1 MSDALRP
8 RPADRF
14 QVDLVGMVD
23 LLSHHLYSGPQVY
36 LRELLQNAVDAITAR
51 RAEAP
56 DTPARIRLSCFEVD
70 GVASLEVTDTGIG
83 LTLAEAGELLATIGR
98 SSKREFGLGRAEFI
112 GQFGIGMMAAFMVAD
127 QIEVVSRSARPGAV
141 PVRWVGYADGTF
153 ELAELPTSTLES
165 GSRVRLTARRDAA
178 HWLDPE
184 TVLGLATEYGSL
196 LPLDVAIEVP
206 VGTEGTRWRRI
217 SATEL
222 PWQQP
227 HESPQARA
235 AALAAYCE
243 QVFGFTPLG
252 HIDLSVPVAGV
263 SGVAFI
269 LPQAV
274 TPGSGRHRVYV
285 KRMLLGPRI
294 DQVLP
299 DWAFFV
305 RAVVNSD
312 SLVPTASREQVHS
325 DEILLAT
332 REALADQLK
341 NWALSTLDS
350 GTTLARQFITTHH
363 LALRALALSDND
375 MLDLVAA
382 VVPFETTDG
391 PLPLAQVASVTGE
404 LLYTTTTEAY
414 RRVAAVAR
422 GQGLVVVNAG
432 YVYDADLLARLQQ
445 RPGWRVRELVS
456 GDLEAVLRL
465 PSAERETATAAAVMA
480 ARDLLAGEDCDV
492 LLRVFEPSLVPA
504 ILLRDAE
511 GEHRR
516 ELDRERR
523 AAPDRWSGL
532 LDALADQPTRRSRT
546 LVLNDAADVVGKLIG
561 ATGTPVFDA
570 GLRSLY
576 LSAVMLAGEGLR
588 SGEVA
593 ALNSA
598 LSVLLD
604 ASLARPTAPSD
615 DPGE

>member
-1 MSDALRP
+1 MVKGRS
-8 RPADRF
+8 ADRF

-51 RAEAP
+51 RTDVPDAP
-56 DTPARIRLSCFEVD
+56 GRIRLSCSNAD
-70 GVASLEVTDTGIG
+70 GIAVLEVTDTGIG
-83 LTLAEAGELLATIGR
+83 LSLDEAGELLATIGR

-153 ELAELPTSTLES
+153 ELSELPGAEIEV
-165 GSRVRLTARRDAA
+165 GSRVRLAARPDAA

-184 TVLGLATEYGSL
+184 AVLGLAAEYGSL

-206 VGTEGTRWRRI
+206 LGAEGSRWRRI
-217 SATEL
+217 TTAEL

-227 HESPQARA
+227 HPSAEARA

-252 HIDLSVPVAGV
+252 HIDLAVPLAGV

-274 TPGSGRHRVYV
+274 APGSGRHRVYV
-285 KRMLLGPRI
+285 KRMLLGPRV

-305 RAVVNSD
+305 RAVINSD
-312 SLVPTASREQVHS
+312 TLSPTASREQVHAN
-325 DEILLAT
+325 EVLLTT
-332 REALADQLK
+332 REALAGQLK

-363 LALRALALSDND
+363 LALRALALTDDD
-375 MLDLVAA
+375 MLDLVAS

-391 PLPLAQVASVTGE
+391 PLPLAQVASLTGE

-432 YVYDADLLARLQQ
+432 YVYDADLLARLQR

-465 PSAERETATAAAVMA
+465 PSAEREAVTATAVMA
-480 ARDLLAGEDCDV
+480 ARELLAEDDCDV
-492 LLRVFEPSLVPA
+492 LLRVFEPDLVPA
-504 ILLRDAE
+504 ILLRDSE

-516 ELDRERR
+516 ELDRERE

-532 LDALADQPTRRSRT
+532 LDALAGQPVRRSRT
-546 LVLNDAADVVGKLIG
+546 LVLNDAAGVVGKLVE
-561 ATGTPVFDA
+561 ASGTPVFDA

-604 ASLARPTAPSD
+604 ASLASPAAPTTTEETD
-615 DPGE
+615 

>member
-1 MSDALRP
+1 MDALRP
-8 RPADRF
+8 GRSDRF

-51 RAEAP
+51 QAETP
-56 DTPARIRLSCFEVD
+56 DAPARIRLSCFAED
-70 GVASLEVTDTGIG
+70 GLAGLEVTDTGIG
-83 LTLAEAGELLATIGR
+83 LTLVEAGELLATIGR
-98 SSKREFGLGRAEFI
+98 SSKREFGLGRAEYI

-127 QIEVVSRSARPGAV
+127 QIEVVSRSARPGATG
-141 PVRWVGYADGTF
+141 VRWVGHSDGTF
-153 ELAELPTSTLES
+153 ELAEFDGPLEV
-165 GSRVRLTARRDAA
+165 GSRVRLVARRDAV
-178 HWLDPE
+178 HWLEPE
-184 TVLGLATEYGSL
+184 TVLGLATDYGSL

-206 VGTEGTRWRRI
+206 VGDEGTSWRRLT
-217 SATEL
+217 AAAL
-222 PWQQP
+222 PWEQP
-227 HESPQARA
+227 HPSPQART

-243 QVFGFTPLG
+243 QLFGFTPLG
-252 HIDLSVPVAGV
+252 HIDLSVPLAGV

-285 KRMLLGPRI
+285 KRMLLGPRV

-305 RAVVNSD
+305 RAVINSD
-312 SLVPTASREQVHS
+312 TLVPTASREQVHS

-332 REALADQLK
+332 QEALAGQLRA
-341 NWALSTLDS
+341 WALSTLTS
-350 GTTLARQFITTHH
+350 PSTLARRFITTHH
-363 LALRALALSDND
+363 LALRALALTDNE

-391 PLPLAQVASVTGE
+391 PQPLAQVASATGE

-432 YVYDADLLARLQQ
+432 YVYDADLLDRLQR

-456 GDLEAVLRL
+456 GDLEAVLKL
-465 PSAERETATAAAVMA
+465 PSAEREAATAPAVMA
-480 ARDLLAGEDCDV
+480 ARELLTGDDCDV
-492 LLRVFEPSLVPA
+492 LLRVFEPDLVPA

-516 ELDRERR
+516 ELDRERE
-523 AAPDRWSGL
+523 ADPNRWDGL
-532 LDALADQPTRRSRT
+532 LDALADQPARRSRT
-546 LVLNDAADVVGKLIG
+546 LVLNDAADVVGKLIA

-604 ASLARPTAPSD
+604 ASLTRPEPSGD
-615 DPGE
+615 NPGA

>member
-1 MSDALRP
+1 MSDTV
-8 RPADRF
+8 RPARSDRF

-51 RAEAP
+51 QAE
-56 DTPARIRLSCFEVD
+56 TPGSPAQIRLSCFVQD
-70 GVASLEVTDTGIG
+70 DFPGLEVTDTGIG
-83 LTLAEAGELLATIGR
+83 LTLEEAGELLATIGR
-98 SSKREFGLGRAEFI
+98 SSKREFGLGRAEYI

-127 QIEVVSRSARPGAV
+127 QIEVVSRSARPGSV
-141 PVRWVGYADGTF
+141 PVRWVGRSDGTF
-153 ELAELPTSTLES
+153 ELSALPETPMEV
-165 GSRVRLTARRDAA
+165 GSRVRLVARRDAA
-178 HWLDPE
+178 HWLDLA
-184 TVLGLATEYGSL
+184 TVLGLTTEFGSL
-196 LPLDVAIEVP
+196 LPLDVAVEVP
-206 VGTEGTRWRRI
+206 VGTEGTSWRRI
-217 SATEL
+217 TSPSL
-222 PWQQP
+222 PWEQP
-227 HESPQARA
+227 HPTPEARA

-243 QVFGFTPLG
+243 QTFGFTPLG
-252 HIDLSVPVAGV
+252 HIDLSVPLAGV
-263 SGVAFI
+263 GGVAFI

-285 KRMLLGPRI
+285 KRMLLGPRV

-305 RAVVNSD
+305 RAVINSD
-312 SLVPTASREQVHS
+312 TLVPTASREQVHS

-332 REALADQLK
+332 QEALAGQLRE
-341 NWALSTLDS
+341 WALNTLTS
-350 GTTLARQFITTHH
+350 SSTLARRFITTHH
-363 LALRALALSDND
+363 LALRALALTDNA

-391 PLPLAQVASVTGE
+391 PMPLTEAAAQTGE

-432 YVYDADLLARLQQ
+432 YVYDADLLERLQR

-456 GDLEAVLRL
+456 GDLEAVLQL
-465 PSAERETATAAAVMA
+465 PSAEREAATAPAVMA
-480 ARDLLAGEDCDV
+480 AREALTGEDCDV

-516 ELDRERR
+516 NLDQERE
-523 AAPDRWSGL
+523 ADPARWAGL
-532 LDALADQPTRRSRT
+532 LDALAEQPTRRSRT
-546 LVLNDAADVVGKLIG
+546 LVLNDAAEVVAKLIA
-561 ATGTPVFDA
+561 ATGTPVFEA

-593 ALNSA
+593 SLNAA

-604 ASLARPTAPSD
+604 ASLTSPEPSGD
-615 DPGE
+615 NSGA